1 MTNEVKQE
9 LTLESVSL
17 RRRQLLDVREPWR
30 SSRLIERVRQLIP
43 VDHSCSCQKLFNTVI
58 WDLKDKLSEWGEE
71 FVYKVAF
78 VTNYEDRITENPI
91 SGLSTTELLNLSY
104 KSKLLSFEQW
114 TLLTECYQIRCKL
127 EHEDLYYEVTQGET
141 EKFFDSC
148 INEVLSVEK
157 SKLTEYENI
166 KSISGVKGVA
176 IPSRR
181 LVESFSKWNKATQID
196 TILNL
201 VSIATDSSNEL
212 ELIKN
217 SKVSLIYF
225 KEKLSDDVK
234 ISIASMYSQ
243 ISITKINAEL
253 LETLKY
259 TGVLRFVEGN
269 VKSKF
274 FDCIYKLMT
283 EIGADW
289 FKGLQHIEILQS
301 FIELGSLNNCPEQN
315 RTNILIW
322 LALTYIGQEDGKAKY
337 VSDRDVFFNK
347 EASSIIQKLIKEA
360 KFITD
365 KMIDSLHNDKE
376 ISPILENSF
385 IIDRFSR
392 FVKFAKN

>member
-9 LTLESVSL
+9 LTHESVSL

-78 VTNYEDRITENPI
+78 VNKNKDRITENPI

-141 EKFFDSC
+141 EKFFNSC

-166 KSISGVKGVA
+166 NNISGLKGVA

-181 LVESFSKWNKATQID
+181 LVESFSKWNEATQTD
-196 TILNL
+196 TILDL
-201 VSIATDSSNEL
+201 ISIATDSSNEL

-217 SKVSLIYF
+217 SKFSLIYL
-225 KEKLSDDVK
+225 EKFLSENVK
-234 ISIASMYSQ
+234 IAIAKKCSEQKMFQ
-243 ISITKINAEL
+243 INPEL
-253 LETLKY
+253 LETVKY
-259 TGVLRFVEGN
+259 AGVLHYINKNAKANFYE
-269 VKSKF
+269 
-274 FDCIYKLMT
+274 CIYKSMT
-283 EIGADW
+283 EIGPEW

-301 FIELGSLNNCPEQN
+301 LIDLGSLSECPKQYQ
-315 RTNILIW
+315 TNILTW
-322 LALTYIGQEDGKAKY
+322 LALT
-337 VSDRDVFFNK
+337 
-347 EASSIIQKLIKEA
+347 
-360 KFITD
+360 
-365 KMIDSLHNDKE
+365 
-376 ISPILENSF
+376 
-385 IIDRFSR
+385 
-392 FVKFAKN
+392 